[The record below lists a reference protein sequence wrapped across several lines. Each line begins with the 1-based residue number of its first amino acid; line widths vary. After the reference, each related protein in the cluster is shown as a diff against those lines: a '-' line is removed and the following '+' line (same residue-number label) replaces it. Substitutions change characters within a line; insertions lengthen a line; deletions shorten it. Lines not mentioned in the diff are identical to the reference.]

1 MESKSDQRKF
11 ELGISNEKVRLIISQ
26 NILLPDRGQE
36 FSYFEF
42 LKGKVEYV
50 HITHIVFF
58 FGGGGG
64 LGDGNAC
71 GFGQKNIFSVYIPK
85 FAVFCLSDI

>member
-36 FSYFEF
+36 FSY
-42 LKGKVEYV
+42 
-50 HITHIVFF
+50 ITHCIFL
-58 FGGGGG
+58 GGGGVWG
-64 LGDGNAC
+64 MGMHAVLGKKIS
-71 GFGQKNIFSVYIPK
+71 FQFTFQSSQS
-85 FAVFCLSDI
+85 FA

>member
-11 ELGISNEKVRLIISQ
+11 ELGISNEKVRLIIFQ

-36 FSYFEF
+36 FSY
-42 LKGKVEYV
+42 
-50 HITHIVFF
+50 ITHCIFL
-58 FGGGGG
+58 GGGGG
-64 LGDGNAC
+64 VGDGNAC

>member
-11 ELGISNEKVRLIISQ
+11 ELGINNEKVRLIISQ

-42 LKGKVEYV
+42 LKGKGEYV
-50 HITHIVFF
+50 HTYNLLYIIGWGRGV
-58 FGGGGG
+58 GGWECMRFWAKKY
-64 LGDGNAC
+64 L
-71 GFGQKNIFSVYIPK
+71 FSLHSKVRSLLPE
-85 FAVFCLSDI
+85 